1 MVKIENNLYIEN
13 VFVSFMKKLMI
24 EGKVLIGIKR
34 VKKIKIEIISWLYVK
49 ESNLDFCNLF
59 DFNNKLLKYN

>member
-34 VKKIKIEIISWLYVK
+34 VKKIKIEIIS
-49 ESNLDFCNLF
+49 
-59 DFNNKLLKYN
+59 